1 MATVAVANNN
11 DEKKRQ
17 QQQNSTGTNGS
28 SMSGTVQQTT
38 TKTTTSPYSGVQGL
52 STTTAS
58 KLGKLHQGYTP
69 SQKVTDAQSYLDQIK
84 ANKPGEYQ
92 SKYSDQLES
101 IYNKI
106 TNREPFEYDLN
117 GDMLYKQY
125 ANQYTRQGQQAMM
138 DTMGQAAALTGG
150 YGSSYASTAG
160 NQAYQQYLTQLNSVI
175 PELYDR
181 AYQKWQNEGTQLETQ
196 YNLAQNA
203 DATDYN
209 RYQDQL
215 SQWNTDVDRANN
227 WYNTDYTNDYNEYT
241 DALNYWTNLAQQEN
255 TDYYNAIDYRWQQ
268 EDRDAA
274 AAAAAAAS
282 SGGYRTTKADTSTDG
297 TDGLNFYERNLI
309 DNADSVNNSV
319 LSNQDYVQK
328 LAALYAKEQA
338 EEKAAAKSAASA
350 ASGYKG
356 SIDINTVKNKKKT

>member
-11 DEKKRQ
+11 EEKKRQ
-17 QQQNSTGTNGS
+17 QQTGNNGS
-28 SMSGTVQQTT
+28 GMTVQQTT

-52 STTTAS
+52 STTTAQ
-58 KLGKLHQGYTP
+58 KLGQLHQGYQP
-69 SQKVTDAQSYLDQIK
+69 SQKVTDAQNYLDQIK
-84 ANKPGEYQ
+84 QSRPGEYQ
-92 SKYSDQLES
+92 SKYTDQLES

-125 ANQYTRQGQQAMM
+125 ADQYTRQGQQAMM

-160 NQAYQQYLTQLNSVI
+160 NQAYQQYLTQLNSII
-175 PELYDR
+175 PDLYDR
-181 AYQKWQNEGTQLETQ
+181 AYQRWQDEGTQLESQ
-196 YNLAQNA
+196 YSLAQNA

-209 RYQDQL
+209 RYQDQM
-215 SQWNTDVDRANN
+215 SQWNTDADRANN
-227 WYNTDYTNDYNEYT
+227 WYNTDYTNDYNQYT

-274 AAAAAAAS
+274 AAAAAAS
-282 SGGYRTTKADTSTDG
+282 GSGGGYRKQTEDTTGDG
-297 TDGLNFYERNLI
+297 SDALNFYERNLI
-309 DNADSVNNSV
+309 DNAASVNDNV
-319 LSNQDYVQK
+319 LSNSDYVQK
-328 LAALYAKEQA
+328 LAALYAKEQ
-338 EEKAAAKSAASA
+338 EAANTATKNATSA
-350 ASGYKG
+350 ASGYYAKPT
-356 SIDINTVKNKKKT
+356 INTVKKKTSK